1 MASLAAGTDKVD
13 LRLAVEGPLCSL
25 AASGVYTRHLEI
37 MDDFGS
43 LPDR

>member
-13 LRLAVEGPLCSL
+13 LKLAVEGPLCSL
-25 AASGVYTRHLEI
+25 VASGVYTRHLEI